1 MHACML
7 AASILGEL
15 PFQMSM
21 CVIFMSGNYHQAAR
35 SKEQGSPLLAHVICI
50 NGILA
55 QFMACT
61 GMNMRSRVGR
71 VVSPCRAKISV
82 RKG

>member
-1 MHACML
+1 MHACSL

-55 QFMACT
+55 LFMACT
-61 GMNMRSRVGR
+61 GMNMRSCVGR
-71 VVSPCRAKISV
+71 VVSPCRAKISF